1 MSAVPEAVRRAV
13 HVVRA
18 GVATLRTRD
27 FGATLATVQDGLDHG
42 AFEALAAAMRADPD
56 GRWLL
61 AHRPRVCARTLDL
74 AWLRSLPA
82 GTLGERFLRH
92 LADHDLLRDV
102 DIPPS
107 PFALPDDAAYAKLRW
122 RETHD
127 FRHVLTGLGTSIR
140 DEIVLQ
146 AFQLGQYPNRFALAQ
161 MSVGPV
167 LAPCDPVRLI
177 RDYRRAWRAGRRA
190 ARLVNVRWEGL
201 WDRPVGELRR
211 ALGVE
216 VLR

>member
-1 MSAVPEAVRRAV
+1 MSAATAQRVV

-18 GVATLRTRD
+18 GLATLRTRD
-27 FGATLATVQDGLDHG
+27 FGATLATVQDGVDHG

-61 AHRPRVCARTLDL
+61 AHRPRVCARTLDVDR
-74 AWLRSLPA
+74 LRRLPE
-82 GTLGERFLRH
+82 GTLGQRFLRH
-92 LADHDLLRDV
+92 LTDHDLLRDV
-102 DIPPS
+102 HIPPS
-107 PFALPDDAAYAKLRW
+107 PFALSDEAAYAKARW

-146 AFQLGQYPNRFALAQ
+146 AFQLGQYPNRFALVQ
-161 MSVGPV
+161 MTVGPV

-190 ARLVNVRWEGL
+190 APLVNVRWEDL
-201 WDRPVGELRR
+201 WDRPVDALRR
-211 ALGVE
+211 ALEVE
-216 VLR
+216 ALR